1 MAAKHE
7 LTTTK
12 QTNKKIKEI
21 MSFIKSI
28 KNAFGGSDN
37 EDYDVFG
44 QPTTFVNPFSKDKNV
59 AEREHDIQEDVHI
72 EVDKHEE
79 YAIDAEYADKAAKL
93 MNDHTQAVIDMIKGT
108 WKSEREEMM
117 KMVEDA
123 KKMVQESKEKM
134 QVNEANR
141 RQAQARANDLSA
153 KIAELEAAHEKIEI
167 EKKSLESRLKAME
180 VKGEG
185 TDELNK
191 QVEELTA
198 SVEELQKQVADKD
211 AEIEKMSEALKANE
225 DAPSVDEL
233 NQQIEERD
241 ELIGSLRDNVSELEG
256 KLNAAAEELKAAEE
270 LQKTVEQVEEF
281 KDKKNSEIASL
292 REQIINLQKRC
303 SDFDEMRKSHIVLE
317 QENESLKKDIENL
330 EMTAK
335 QNAVVTNRRSIETG
349 NLIDGLKQ
357 QLASVSAMAE
367 DYKRKF
373 NSLSADGNEK
383 AANFAKITAERDDA
397 KAELKRTQVTL
408 QKKQHEAQA
417 MADAI
422 AEKDRRIASL
432 LQQVEELE
440 KARAEQPAAA
450 TTDAFADN
458 AGVVNDPA
466 LNAIDDIDWEDDG
479 SLPPHPGEDP
489 RQLSL
494 F

>member
-1 MAAKHE
+1 
-7 LTTTK
+7 
-12 QTNKKIKEI
+12 
-21 MSFIKSI
+21 MSFFKSI

-59 AEREHDIQEDVHI
+59 TDREHDIEDDVHI

-79 YAIDAEYADKAAKL
+79 YAIDAEFADKAARL
-93 MNDHTQAVIDMIKGT
+93 MNEHTHAVIDMIKGT
-108 WKSEREEMM
+108 WKNEREEMM

-123 KKMVQESKEKM
+123 KKMVEDSKEKM

-141 RQAQARANDLSA
+141 RQAQTRANDLSA
-153 KIAELEAAHEKIEI
+153 KIAELEAEHEKIEI

-180 VKGEG
+180 VKSDG

-191 QVEELTA
+191 KIEELTA
-198 SVEELQKQVADKD
+198 NIEDFQKQLAEKD
-211 AEIEKMSEALKANE
+211 AEVERLNEMLK
-225 DAPSVDEL
+225 VDEGAPTVDQL
-233 NQQIEERD
+233 NQQIEDRD
-241 ELIGSLRDNVSELEG
+241 ELIGRLRTNITELEE
-256 KLNAAAEELKAAEE
+256 KIKADAEELKAAEE

-292 REQIINLQKRC
+292 REQIITLQRRC
-303 SDFDEMRKSHIVLE
+303 SEFDEMRKSHIVLE
-317 QENESLKKDIENL
+317 KENETLKKDIENL

-335 QNAVVTNRRSIETG
+335 QNAEVTNRRSIETG

-357 QLASVSAMAE
+357 QLASVSAVAE
-367 DYKRKF
+367 DFKRKY

-432 LQQVEELE
+432 MQQIEEMN
-440 KARAEQPAAA
+440 KAKAENPAAA
-450 TTDAFADN
+450 GDNFA
-458 AGVVNDPA
+458 AQPGIQNDPA
-466 LNAIDDIDWEDDG
+466 LNAIDDIDWDDDG

>member
-1 MAAKHE
+1 
-7 LTTTK
+7 
-12 QTNKKIKEI
+12 
-21 MSFIKSI
+21 MSFFKSI

-59 AEREHDIQEDVHI
+59 TDREHDIEDDVHI

-79 YAIDAEYADKAAKL
+79 YAIDAEFADKAARL
-93 MNDHTQAVIDMIKGT
+93 MNEHTHAVIDMIKGT
-108 WKSEREEMM
+108 WKNEREEMM

-123 KKMVQESKEKM
+123 KKMVEDSKEKM

-141 RQAQARANDLSA
+141 RQAQTRANDLSA
-153 KIAELEAAHEKIEI
+153 KIAELEAEHEKIEI

-180 VKGEG
+180 VKSDG

-191 QVEELTA
+191 KIEELTA
-198 SVEELQKQVADKD
+198 NIEDFQKQLAEKD
-211 AEIEKMSEALKANE
+211 AEIERLNEMLKVDE
-225 DAPSVDEL
+225 DAPTVDQL
-233 NQQIEERD
+233 NQQIEDRD
-241 ELIGSLRDNVSELEG
+241 ELIGRLRTNITELEE
-256 KLNAAAEELKAAEE
+256 KIKADAEELKAAEE

-292 REQIINLQKRC
+292 REQIITLQRRC
-303 SDFDEMRKSHIVLE
+303 SEFDEMRKSHIVLE
-317 QENESLKKDIENL
+317 KENETLKKDIENL

-335 QNAVVTNRRSIETG
+335 QNAEVTNRRSIETG

-357 QLASVSAMAE
+357 QLASVSAVAE
-367 DYKRKF
+367 DFKRKY

-432 LQQVEELE
+432 MQQIEEMN
-440 KARAEQPAAA
+440 KAKAENPVAAGDNFAAQP
-450 TTDAFADN
+450 
-458 AGVVNDPA
+458 GIQNDPA
-466 LNAIDDIDWEDDG
+466 LNAIDDIDWDDDG